1 VSAHL
6 DATAG
11 PDLLVD
17 AIEENQVALTRLLG
31 ASTPGAE
38 VHDRDGVLWIE
49 SDIPHPLANAVLRAR
64 LDGQI
69 DDAIRAALEPFAHR
83 RVPMCWIVGP
93 SSAPA
98 DLPAHLRRHG
108 LTAGGSQTG
117 MAADISSFPVHE
129 PHGPGGLQIREV
141 TDEADL
147 DRWRIPVR
155 RAFGFPP
162 LVDEAVSA
170 AIAAHALGRR
180 DVRCFLGLLGG
191 EPVAGSMLAPAGG
204 VAGIYNVATLPAVR
218 RRGIGTALTRAALGA
233 AARAGHRWA
242 VLLAE
247 PAGEGVYH
255 KLGFRPLCR
264 IQTWLW
270 PT

>member
-1 VSAHL
+1 VSGHL
-6 DATAG
+6 DERAG
-11 PDLLVD
+11 PELLVD
-17 AIEENQVALTRLLG
+17 AIEENQLALTRLLG

-38 VHDRDGVLWIE
+38 VHERDGLLWIE

-64 LDGQI
+64 IDGHPG
-69 DDAIRAALEPFAHR
+69 DAIQAALEPFARR

-93 SSAPA
+93 SSAPH
-98 DLPAHLRRHG
+98 DLPVHLRRHG
-108 LTAGGSQTG
+108 LAAGGIQTG
-117 MAADISSFPVHE
+117 MAADISSFSAHE
-129 PHGPGGLQIREV
+129 KEAPGGLQIREV

-147 DRWRIPVR
+147 ERWRIPVR

-170 AIAAHALGRR
+170 AIAAHALRRR
-180 DVRCFLGLLGG
+180 DVRCFLGLLGD
-191 EPVAGSMLAPAGG
+191 EPVAGSMLAHAGG

-218 RRGIGTALTRAALGA
+218 RRGIGTALTRAALA
-233 AARAGHRWA
+233 AARHAGDRWA

-247 PAGEGVYH
+247 PAGEGVYRA
-255 KLGFRPLCR
+255 LGFRPLCR

-270 PT
+270 PA